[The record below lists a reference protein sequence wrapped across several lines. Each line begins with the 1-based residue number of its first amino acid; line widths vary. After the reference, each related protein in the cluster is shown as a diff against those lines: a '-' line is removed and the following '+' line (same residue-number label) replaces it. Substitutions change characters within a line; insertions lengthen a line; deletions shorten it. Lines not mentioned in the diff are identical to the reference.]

1 MSTTIESLE
10 LEVLSSSQSAESGLD
25 ALTASLEKLK
35 KATSGGVGLTSVI
48 KQIKG
53 LGDAA
58 KSVDSTSINNL
69 SGLTKAISTLSNL
82 GGVKLSS
89 TIATQ
94 ITAIGDS
101 AKTLN
106 GVNFAPISDLA
117 NSLSPLSTIG
127 KINLNS
133 VVNQL
138 NRIPELATQLNSSD
152 MSGFASKIRELVT
165 ALQPLSE
172 MPKQTISSTLTQIKK
187 IPEIFAGLNGVDM
200 GAFSAKIQEL
210 ATALKPLADEM
221 NKVAAGFSAFPAKIQ
236 RLIANT
242 NSLTASNNKASNSYI
257 NLYAKIRMAVTAVKT
272 IASKIA
278 SAISLSSGYIETVNL
293 FTVSMGKYAEQAKA
307 YAETVSEAMGIDP
320 AEWMKNQGVFM
331 TLTKG
336 FGVAGD
342 RANTMSQQL
351 TQLGYDLASFFN
363 LEGGVSDA
371 MQKLQ
376 SGISGE
382 LEPLRRLGYDLSQA
396 RLEAVALSL
405 GIDKAVSSMTQA
417 EKAELRYY
425 AIMTQVT
432 DAQGDM
438 ARTLN
443 APANQLRI
451 LTAQVTQLGRA
462 LGDFFIP
469 LLNKVLPPI
478 IAAVKVLREVMSV
491 FMSLLGIELSSVDWG
506 SDSITSATEDV
517 TSNLD
522 DATDSAKKLK
532 SYLMGFDELN
542 VINPNEDSGEL
553 EEMLGT
559 GFDFELPTYDFMDNL
574 VATRIDEIVQ
584 KMKDWLGLTD
594 DVDTWAEL
602 MDTRLGNILKTV
614 GLIGAGILA
623 WKVTKSFIDS
633 IVLLKTLL
641 STPSYAITIAAT
653 VAIVGFTLAFT
664 GMDDAVTNGLDGFNF
679 GEIVAGGLLSS
690 GASAVLGSKLA
701 TWITTTFA
709 GSKVATAL
717 TTAAANLGVGT
728 AGAAGAALAAGV
740 AGIIVGIPAMIV
752 GIYDAIK
759 EKLNWLNGS
768 LIGLGATAAGAG
780 IGAIIGAC
788 GGPIGGGI
796 GALIGLAVGLITD
809 FTIWLWQNFESVEE
823 WFNGLPGWAKV
834 AVGAFAS
841 VGTGGIF
848 PLITGIITLIKKWDD
863 IVAAVKNFPDAVAE
877 FFADIPNKIS
887 GAFKSIDEWVTNFPS
902 NVRKK
907 LDEIGQELDALPAK
921 IKKWFSNTTKN
932 IKKWFSDL
940 WKPIKEF
947 DWNGL
952 GQDIGQWFGN
962 AVKDAYVFVTKTV
975 PEWFADL
982 GTSIKNGFAT
992 FFTSTL
998 PQFFTQTIPQVVQ
1011 DVADFFKTLPE
1022 RITNVVKS
1030 VGSGIVDVGKAIL
1043 DGIFEGLCSIGDAIK
1058 RFVSGFVQGFKD
1070 AFGIHSPSTVFAEIG
1085 GYLTDGLFE
1094 GLLAKLGDIGEW
1106 VRVHIIEPF
1115 NAAIDGALN
1124 FGIQIVNDAQSWW
1137 SNVKSWWSGVVDN
1150 TIAPFVVEVK
1160 NKASSWWSNV
1170 QTWWSGV
1177 VGNVKEFGTSVA
1189 NTASTW
1195 WSNTKVWWNNVVG
1208 NVSNF
1213 ATNVANDAQSWWS
1226 NVKSWWSGKVG
1237 AVANFTT
1244 SVTNSATT
1252 WWNNV
1257 KSWWSGKVGSV
1268 ANFTTNVTNNASTWW
1283 SNVKSWWSSASSGGA
1298 SLKIKAEKGSG
1309 WSQVSSW
1316 VDALAG
1322 TLKIKLPHISV
1333 SWIDTGVLG
1342 IKYPSFS
1349 VSYYAKGGFPDM
1361 GQLFIARE
1369 AGAEL
1374 VGNIGGRT
1382 AVMNNDQIVES
1393 VSAGVYQAVIAAL
1406 GGNGDEGG
1414 DTQIIINLDGEKIYE
1429 NQQKVARN
1437 RGYNLGMGVFSFG

>member
-257 NLYAKIRMAVTAVKT
+257 NLYAKIRMAVSAVKM

-278 SAISLSSGYIETVNL
+278 SAINLSSSYIETVNL
-293 FTVSMGKYAEQAKA
+293 FTVSMGEYAEQAKA
-307 YAETVSEAMGIDP
+307 YAEIVAEAMGIDP

-469 LLNKVLPPI
+469 LLNKVLPPL
-478 IAAVKVLREVMSV
+478 IATVKVLREVMSV

-614 GLIGAGILA
+614 GLIGAGILV

-664 GMDDAVTNGLDGFNF
+664 GMDDAVQNGLDGFNF

-728 AGAAGAALAAGV
+728 AGAAGAALAAGA

-788 GGPIGGGI
+788 GGPIGAGI
-796 GALIGLAVGLITD
+796 GALIGLAVGMITD
-809 FTIWLWQNFESVEE
+809 FTIWLSQNFEMVEE
-823 WFNGLPGWAKV
+823 WFNGLPGIAKV
-834 AVGAFAS
+834 GL
-841 VGTGGIF
+841 TGLLAWSNPIMA
-848 PLITGIITLIKKWDD
+848 LITGIVTLVKKWDD
-863 IVAAVKNFPDAVAE
+863 IVAAVKNFPETVAD
-877 FFADIPNKIS
+877 FFESIPDKIS
-887 GAFKSIDEWVTNFPS
+887 GAFKRIDEWVTNFPS
-902 NVRKK
+902 NVKKK
-907 LDEIGQELDALPAK
+907 LDEVGAELDALPAK

-1011 DVADFFKTLPE
+1011 DVANFFKTLPE

-1030 VGSGIVDVGKAIL
+1030 VGSGIYNVGKAIL
-1043 DGIFEGLCSIGDAIK
+1043 DGIFEGLSAIGTAISD
-1058 RFVSGFVQGFKD
+1058 FVKGFVQGFKD

-1115 NAAIDGALN
+1115 NAAVDGALN

-1150 TIAPFVVEVK
+1150 TITPFVVEVK

-1177 VGNVKEFGTSVA
+1177 VGNVKEFGTNVA

-1283 SNVKSWWSSASSGGA
+1283 SNVKTWWNNTASSVSMTVNAKKGWSSTIKSALGIPDSF
-1298 SLKIKAEKGSG
+1298 SLSF
-1309 WSQVSSW
+1309 
-1316 VDALAG
+1316 
-1322 TLKIKLPHISV
+1322 KLPKIGINWGTVEVAGFSIS
-1333 SWIDTGVLG
+1333 
-1342 IKYPSFS
+1342 YPKGF
-1349 VSYYAKGGFPDM
+1349 YTYAKGGFPDF
-1361 GQLFIARE
+1361 GQMFIARE
-1369 AGAEL
+1369 AGPEL
-1374 VGNIGGRT
+1374 VGTIGNRN
-1382 AVMNNDQIVES
+1382 AVVNNDQIVES
-1393 VSAGVYQAVIAAL
+1393 VSTGVYQAVVAAL
-1406 GGNGDEGG
+1406 GSGGDEGG